1 MASSKTPGLKRDQV
15 QKAVTALLKYVDS
28 QKQGSKDLL
37 EDEEYLYLN
46 IALKKTPQPPKN
58 PSPIFLQL
66 PHPIYDAENAEV
78 CLFVKD
84 HKGEGHKAAKLRVK
98 QEKIAGVAK
107 VIGISKLKGKFEP
120 FEAKRKL
127 CNSYDL
133 FVADD
138 RVVPSLPK
146 LIGKSFF
153 KKKKVPIP
161 VNLQAKDWS
170 AQIQKALSGTYL
182 NKNGGNCLSIRVAR
196 SSMTPEDCTENI
208 IAVVL
213 AAMEHTPKKW
223 LNVQALHLKSVNS
236 VALPMYQTLPAEQ
249 NMKIVIAKR

>member
-1 MASSKTPGLKRDQV
+1 MANSKTPGLKREQV
-15 QKAVTALLKYVDS
+15 QKAVAALLKYVVS
-28 QKQGSKDLL
+28 QKEGSKDLL
-37 EDEEYLYLN
+37 EDEEYIYLN

-58 PSPIFLQL
+58 PSPILLPL
-66 PHPIYDAENAEV
+66 PHPIYDVENAEV

-84 HKGEGHKAAKLRVK
+84 HKGEGHKGAKLRVK

-107 VIGISKLKGKFEP
+107 VIGLSKLKGKYEP
-120 FEAKRKL
+120 FEAKRQL

-161 VNLQAKDWS
+161 VNLQARDWS

-182 NKNGGNCLSIRVAR
+182 NKNGGNCLSIRVGK
-196 SSMTPEDCTENI
+196 SSMSQEDCAENI
-208 IAVVL
+208 VATVVSAL
-213 AAMEHTPKKW
+213 EHIPKKW

-236 VALPMYQTLPAEQ
+236 VALPIYQTLPAEQ
-249 NMKIVIAKR
+249 TIRIDSAKR